1 MNCGVELINVF
12 LQIFKGTVLLFQI
25 RSEKNYKKRMKSE
38 EEMLKKIQDSINGSG
53 KEDKQG
59 PRCQM
64 TSTASSP

>member
-1 MNCGVELINVF
+1 
-12 LQIFKGTVLLFQI
+12 
-25 RSEKNYKKRMKSE
+25 MKSE